1 LPCVS
6 VSIVGESS
14 IQSDSTKQSFLLGA
28 FFITHRGGVVY
39 PLYSTPI
46 TLSCRCA
53 LCNYSTSLHSQLH
66 SLGSYTSLYSQLN
79 SLGSYT
85 HSCCP
90 RQHRICCRR
99 LGSSHPL
106 ILFSLLT
113 FSSFCC
119 YISCAAVL
127 PLFIGCNGYNG
138 RPFQLT
144 RLGFTCFYFRL
155 MLLPIFLSLSAA
167 PIMPT
172 HSYFFLLFITLH
184 TLHMSQLANVTP
196 NTVKCRVP
204 RLILFHFLVLMGLG

>member
-1 LPCVS
+1 MRTLQLQYF
-6 VSIVGESS
+6 SS
-14 IQSDSTKQSFLLGA
+14 LSAAFSWQLHFSLLTA
-28 FFITHRGGVVY
+28 E
-39 PLYSTPI
+39 
-46 TLSCRCA
+46 LSWK
-53 LCNYSTSLHSQLH
+53 LHSQLL
-66 SLGSYTSLYSQLN
+66 SKAASYMLPPPWQL
-79 SLGSYT
+79 S
-85 HSCCP
+85 P
-90 RQHRICCRR
+90 
-99 LGSSHPL
+99 SHPL